1 MPRSILVAIAI
12 VVAIAQSAVSA
23 TAAST
28 PTFTSDVAPIFFDR
42 CGECHRDGGMAP
54 MPLTSYDAA
63 RPWAKAI
70 RREVASRRMP
80 PFHAA
85 PGDFRFSNDISLSD
99 AEIATVL
106 AWIDGGA
113 PPGDAAVM
121 PPLPDYAARAA
132 AKPAADLVWEYPQSF
147 TIAPGADLQRAFV
160 VRNTTDH
167 DLWIAGVD
175 YMPEPSPSVHHMFA
189 FTDPSGL
196 GRKFE
201 AEAKDG
207 EPGFLG
213 SVDGGAGTDTMMAIF
228 QAGGGGLGG
237 WALGAGVVHYPAGTG
252 QLLPRG
258 TDVVLQYHYWN
269 GSEKAQVHQP
279 KIGLYLAKGP
289 VEKIVEFGGP
299 AADDHLD
306 IRAGDAESVH
316 RADWTANEDVE
327 VIGAMPHMHFL
338 GKSMRLTLHYPDGVS
353 KTLLDVPRFD
363 FAWQTVYRLEQPLLL
378 PKGTRVEMV
387 AAHDNSAG
395 HQGQRYT
402 PPKNTR
408 FGERSDDE
416 MCDGILFLARR
427 RGGSVADTPRILG
440 GSRERDYRA
449 GAAMEALIRYGP
461 GGPPGVGLREQ
472 RPGRG
477 HTYYQS
483 AERPRVSSG
492 VFQVDPMD
500 VDMTLGFSEFIYLLE
515 GELTLRDATGREE
528 TFRPGDA
535 VVLPRGV
542 PIHWRNG
549 APLREVFAVFDTDAD
564 DAIAAETFVRVA
576 TAANA
581 PAASSDRGEGERV
594 DFRAPD
600 GSTVAVR
607 ELAAGGHAPDNPAE
621 GLTQAELS
629 IVLDGWAA
637 VIDQDGR
644 QGRIDMGDVVLLPP
658 ATPIAI
664 RPGAALRRIVV
675 TFDRLA
681 SDSAPAVSA
690 AKLER

>member
-1 MPRSILVAIAI
+1 MRARLSRSLIAGACALAAVVALVASEAR
-12 VVAIAQSAVSA
+12 
-23 TAAST
+23 AA
-28 PTFTSDVAPIFFDR
+28 PTYSNDVAPIFLER

-70 RREVASRRMP
+70 RREVANRRMP
-80 PFHAA
+80 PFHAV
-85 PGDFRFSNDISLSD
+85 PGDFRFANDISLSE

-106 AWIDGGA
+106 AWIDAGA
-113 PPGDAAVM
+113 PPGDSAAM
-121 PPLPDYAARAA
+121 PPVPDYAARAA
-132 AKPAADLVWEYPQSF
+132 AKPAPDLVWEYPGSF
-147 TIAPGADLQRAFV
+147 TIAPGADVQRAFV

-175 YMPEPSPSVHHMFA
+175 YMPEPNASVHHMFV

-237 WALGAGVVHYPAGTG
+237 WALGAGVVRYPPGTG

-269 GSEKAQVHQP
+269 GGETAQSHQP
-279 KIGLYLAKGP
+279 KIGLYLAKGA
-289 VEKIVEFGGP
+289 VEKILEFGGP

-338 GKSMRLTLHYPDGVS
+338 GKSMRLTVHYPDGVS

-395 HQGQRYT
+395 HKGQRYT

-427 RGGSVADTPRILG
+427 RGGNVADTPRLLG

-449 GAAMEALIRYGP
+449 GAPMEALVRYGP

-477 HTYYQS
+477 YSYYQS
-483 AERPRVSSG
+483 AERPAVSSG
-492 VFQVDPMD
+492 IFQVDPMD
-500 VDMTLGFSEFIYLLE
+500 VDFTLTFSEFIYVLE
-515 GELTLRDATGREE
+515 GAVTLRDAGGREETFGPGEAVVIPRGVPVHWRQSEPMREVFVTFDADPAATAPAASTFVRIDTAAPLPSLEGGARGRVALRALDGSSVMVHELDAGAPILDVGSGADYHQLMIVLEGSAAVTDATGRE
-528 TFRPGDA
+528 
-535 VVLPRGV
+535 
-542 PIHWRNG
+542 
-549 APLREVFAVFDTDAD
+549 
-564 DAIAAETFVRVA
+564 
-576 TAANA
+576 
-581 PAASSDRGEGERV
+581 
-594 DFRAPD
+594 
-600 GSTVAVR
+600 
-607 ELAAGGHAPDNPAE
+607 
-621 GLTQAELS
+621 
-629 IVLDGWAA
+629 
-637 VIDQDGR
+637 
-644 QGRIDMGDVVLLPP
+644 GRIDAGDVALLPS
-658 ATPIAI
+658 TVPIRI
-664 RPGAALRRIVV
+664 RPTARLRRIVV
-675 TFDRLA
+675 AFDPR
-681 SDSAPAVSA
+681 PARA
-690 AKLER
+690 G